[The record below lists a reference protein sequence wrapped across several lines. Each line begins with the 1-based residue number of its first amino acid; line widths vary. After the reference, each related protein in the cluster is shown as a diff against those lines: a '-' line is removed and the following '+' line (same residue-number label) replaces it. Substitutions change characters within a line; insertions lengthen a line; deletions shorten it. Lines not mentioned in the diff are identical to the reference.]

1 MKSNASKLISGAVFI
16 LSLVACKDTPAE
28 GTPAESNLQAAAP
41 AANAPA
47 ASAPAAQGGD
57 VSQVIANALKR
68 ARPELVVSDVK
79 PAAIPNLY
87 SVRVAG
93 GPTLYATADG
103 SHFIAGELYQVT
115 DTELVNLTEQERAGE
130 RKVALANVP
139 MDQTINF
146 TPANTKGTAFVF
158 TDVDCFYCQK
168 LHHGMAR
175 MNELGIEIRYLAYPR
190 AGIGSPSYYKIVSAW
205 CADNKQDAINK
216 LKNRE
221 EIPKKECANN
231 PVANQFALGEQ
242 LGVNGTP
249 AIFLADGT
257 LVPGY
262 VPPEELA
269 KRLGIH

>member
-1 MKSNASKLISGAVFI
+1 MKSKASRLIAGVVCV
-16 LSLVACKDTPAE
+16 LMLTACKDTPAAAVSAA
-28 GTPAESNLQAAAP
+28 GNTQAAP
-41 AANAPA
+41 AVA
-47 ASAPAAQGGD
+47 ASAPVAQGGD
-57 VSQVIANALKR
+57 VTQVISNALKR

-79 PAAIPNLY
+79 PSAIPNIY

-103 SHFIAGELYQVT
+103 SHFIAGELYEVT
-115 DTELVNLTEQERAGE
+115 NTELVNLTEQERAGE
-130 RKVALANVP
+130 RQQALAAIP
-139 MDQTINF
+139 KDQTINF
-146 TPANTKGTAFVF
+146 TPATVKGTAFVF

-168 LHHGMAR
+168 LHHGMAK

-190 AGIGSPSYYKIVSAW
+190 AGLGSPSYKKIASAW
-205 CADNKQDAINK
+205 CADNKQEAINK

-221 EIPKKECANN
+221 EIPLNVCENN
-231 PVANQFALGEQ
+231 PVASQFELGEQ
-242 LGVNGTP
+242 LGVHGTP

-269 KRLGIH
+269 KRLGIR

>member
-1 MKSNASKLISGAVFI
+1 MKSNASRLIAGAVCV
-16 LSLVACKDTPAE
+16 LMMTACKDTPAASNSDAAPVAN
-28 GTPAESNLQAAAP
+28 TPAV
-41 AANAPA
+41 

-57 VSQVIANALKR
+57 VKQVISNALKR
-68 ARPELVVSDVK
+68 ARPELVVSDVQ
-79 PAAIPNLY
+79 PSAIPTIY

-103 SHFIAGELYQVT
+103 THFIAGELYQVT
-115 DTELVNLTEQERAGE
+115 NTELVNLTEQERAGE
-130 RKVALANVP
+130 RKVALAAVP
-139 MDQTINF
+139 RDQTINF
-146 TPANTKGTAFVF
+146 SPATVKGTAFVF

-168 LHHGMAR
+168 LHHGMAK

-190 AGIGSPSYYKIVSAW
+190 AGIGSPSYKKIASAW
-205 CADNKQDAINK
+205 CSDNKQEALNK

-221 EIPKKECANN
+221 EIPINVCENN
-231 PVANQFALGEQ
+231 PVAQEFALGEQ

-269 KRLGIH
+269 KRLGIR

>member
-1 MKSNASKLISGAVFI
+1 MKSNVSRLIAGAACV
-16 LSLVACKDTPAE
+16 LMLTACKDSPAA
-28 GTPAESNLQAAAP
+28 GNADNTASAKAAP
-41 AANAPA
+41 VAG
-47 ASAPAAQGGD
+47 APAAQGGD
-57 VSQVIANALKR
+57 VTQVISSALKR
-68 ARPELVVSDVK
+68 ARPELVVVDVK
-79 PAAIPNLY
+79 PSAIPNIY
-87 SVRVAG
+87 SVRLVGA
-93 GPTLYATADG
+93 PTLYATADG
-103 SHFIAGELYQVT
+103 THFIAGELYQVT
-115 DTELVNLTEQERAGE
+115 SSELVNLTEQERAGE
-130 RKVALANVP
+130 RKVALEGIP
-139 MDQTINF
+139 KDQTINY
-146 TPANTKGTAFVF
+146 TPANTKGVAFVF

-168 LHHGMAR
+168 LHHGMAK

-190 AGIGSPSYYKIVSAW
+190 AGIGSPSYQKVASAW
-205 CADNKQDAINK
+205 CAENKQDALNK

-221 EIPKKECANN
+221 EIPLNVCQNN